1 MKINWGYIK
10 IAVLLLLVGFLY
22 AFSNHKN
29 NDRVLKAPKV
39 EFIGSD
45 NLFLT
50 HANVS
55 KLLIQNPD
63 SINNARKDIID
74 LNELESAL
82 NSNPMVKQ
90 AEVYMSVNGEITAEV
105 EQKRPI
111 ARVYT
116 NASYY
121 IDDDGSYMP
130 LSNNYSARVTLVT
143 GRVYKTKLKRIYKI
157 AKKIDEDEFLK
168 QHVIEINQDEKQDIT
183 LRLRGFSFNVELGD
197 LSNLERKVNNFK
209 AFYKK
214 AINDK
219 TINTYSSVNLRFDS
233 QVICTKK

>member
-10 IAVLLLLVGFLY
+10 IAFLLLLVGFLY

-29 NDRVLKAPKV
+29 NVRVLKAPKV

-50 HANVS
+50 HTNVS

-90 AEVYMSVNGEITAEV
+90 AKVYMSVNGEITAEV

-130 LSNNYSARVTLVT
+130 LSNNYSARVPLVT
-143 GRVYKTKLKRIYKI
+143 GRVYKSKLKRIYKI

-219 TINTYSSVNLRFDS
+219 TTNTYSSVNLRFDS

>member
-10 IAVLLLLVGFLY
+10 VAVLLLLIGFLY

-29 NDRVLKAPKV
+29 NVRVLKAPKV

-50 HANVS
+50 HTNVS
-55 KLLIQNPD
+55 KLLIQNPNGL
-63 SINNARKDIID
+63 NNARKDIID

-111 ARVYT
+111 FTPGVANLDSWEAIARSQLAT
-116 NASYY
+116 N
-121 IDDDGSYMP
+121 
-130 LSNNYSARVTLVT
+130 
-143 GRVYKTKLKRIYKI
+143 
-157 AKKIDEDEFLK
+157 
-168 QHVIEINQDEKQDIT
+168 
-183 LRLRGFSFNVELGD
+183 
-197 LSNLERKVNNFK
+197 
-209 AFYKK
+209 
-214 AINDK
+214 
-219 TINTYSSVNLRFDS
+219 
-233 QVICTKK
+233 